1 MDCTSLYILVVADE
15 IRRQAWPKLVGMH
28 ERYWDEDDDDTTG
41 RSSRH
46 HQGQQQHNWSG
57 DTSTVNTDATPKKSN
72 VHHRV
77 EKNRTDPAEA
87 REGRDHRGRSPDSD
101 NNGADRG
108 CGSSITSA
116 NSSSLRDKVLAS
128 SLDFQQIELD
138 VARCT
143 WHLLTGT
150 QRLQRLQMEYKRNQL
165 VAKLIRRKQRRLANL
180 INLTLVKSYKRLRL
194 LRNDSSSSSSSST
207 FDRDNTLRYYQGYHD
222 VACIILNTLSGCAPQ
237 RLPRQMVSASSS
249 LDHIARAMGLNA
261 SASVLLQLSQSHF
274 RDCMRANFAQLQTT
288 MRLTLLPMIA
298 YFDPTLH
305 DFLAD
310 CSMEPFFALSW
321 IITWFSHDVRDTDLT
336 KRLFDFFISSHPLMP
351 FYVSVAMVRSI
362 IRL

>member
-1 MDCTSLYILVVADE
+1 
-15 IRRQAWPKLVGMH
+15 
-28 ERYWDEDDDDTTG
+28 
-41 RSSRH
+41 
-46 HQGQQQHNWSG
+46 
-57 DTSTVNTDATPKKSN
+57 
-72 VHHRV
+72 
-77 EKNRTDPAEA
+77 
-87 REGRDHRGRSPDSD
+87 
-101 NNGADRG
+101 
-108 CGSSITSA
+108 
-116 NSSSLRDKVLAS
+116 LRDKVLAS

-150 QRLQRLQMEYKRNQL
+150 QRLQRLQMEYKRNIR
-165 VAKLIRRKQRRLANL
+165 VAKLIKRKQRRLANL

-194 LRNDSSSSSSSST
+194 LRSSDSSSSPT
-207 FDRDNTLRYYQGYHD
+207 FERDNTLRYYQGYHD
-222 VACIILNTLSGCAPQ
+222 VACIILNTLSGSAPPLC
-237 RLPRQMVSASSS
+237 LPRQVVSSSTS
-249 LDHIARAMGLNA
+249 LDHIAKAMGLDS

-274 RDCMRANFAQLQTT
+274 RDCMRANFAQLQAT

-351 FYVSVAMVRSI
+351 VYVSVAMVRLASTNCKHKSGN
-362 IRL
+362 